1 MLSRLLSYFEGI
13 GMNYRLLENLSHT
26 LEMAIFLK
34 ACKEPGRKR
43 IRKDQLKLI
52 RLYGDLLGE
61 ELVVTMLV
69 EGPHNGL
76 CNWHRLL
83 QFLHAKQYQKALDIL
98 PVIGL
103 WPAGPFIDSCPALER
118 LGGRKIKRGH
128 KPRD

>member
-1 MLSRLLSYFEGI
+1 MD
-13 GMNYRLLENLSHT
+13 YRLLENLSHT

-34 ACKEPGRKR
+34 GTKQPVHKR

-52 RLYGDLLGE
+52 SHYGDLLGE
-61 ELVVTMLV
+61 ELVVTMVL

-83 QFLHAKQYQKALDIL
+83 QFLHAKQWQKALDIL

-128 KPRD
+128 RPRD